1 MAWGGAK
8 HRVHLSNLLIE
19 HLRISALI
27 TLAHH
32 KIADRMRRRGAA
44 LLRLSDNEH
53 RERHGIR
60 REAEQFANLFLA
72 LDDVADIAAAEAHGL
87 RRDGRILSR
96 DHSILCRNGKFA

>member
-1 MAWGGAK
+1 MGAK
-8 HRVHLSNLLIE
+8 HRVHLGNLLIE

-60 REAEQFANLFLA
+60 RKVEQFAHLFLA
-72 LDDVADIAAAEAHGL
+72 LDDVADITATKTHGL
-87 RRDGRILSR
+87 CCNGCILGR
-96 DHSILCRNGKFA
+96 DHGILRRNGKLA

>member
-1 MAWGGAK
+1 MGAK
-8 HRVHLSNLLIE
+8 HRVHLGNLLIE
-19 HLRISALI
+19 HLCISTLI

-32 KIADRMRRRGAA
+32 QVADGMRRRGAA
-44 LLRLSDNEH
+44 LLRLSDNKH

-60 REAEQFANLFLA
+60 RKVEQFAHLFLA

-87 RRDGRILSR
+87 RRNSRILSR